1 MPQQHKL
8 ACWIY
13 TQAHWCNCPYGQWYA
28 NGGDKP
34 QTKSATADGKREVKW
49 TGTSS

>member
-1 MPQQHKL
+1 MPKPVIINGTKHKL
-8 ACWIY
+8 ACWIH

-34 QTKSATADGKREVKW
+34 QLPRQLPRD
-49 TGTSS
+49 